1 MAVDCQTL
9 PSVPTSGTPARRA
22 PRPALGGSPATPLLV
37 LFGLN
42 LVDELDRLAFA
53 ALTPEIRDAFGLG
66 DDAIV
71 AIGAVS
77 GIFILVGALPI
88 GYLGDRASR
97 LRIAA
102 VAAIVWGAMSVLTG
116 LAWAVWVL
124 FAARLLSGIARTSN
138 EVVHPSLLV
147 DWYPHAVQPRVFQL
161 HRLATPLSASFAL
174 VVGGLGTLVGWRL
187 TFVLSAAPTFVLL
200 LLLLRLQ
207 EPIRGAGLP
216 TYVASAAQPR
226 PLSFGAARRV
236 LFGVGTLRRCW
247 AAGFLLGTGF
257 VAIMQL
263 LSLFFE
269 QVHGFGPWGRGV
281 VQFAYGLGTV
291 VGIMAGARVAMRAT
305 LTGRWVN
312 LVHIIGAGFL
322 VSAVALL
329 ALALTPW
336 APVAVGFTVLL
347 GVGLGVWQPAYYPL
361 VARIVPPRV
370 RTQAYGWTL
379 LFSGLGALLAVPLAR
394 YAQQESYRTAFAVL
408 AAVVVV
414 GAAVAASA
422 SGRVDDDVARA
433 DAAA

>member
-1 MAVDCQTL
+1 M
-9 PSVPTSGTPARRA
+9 
-22 PRPALGGSPATPLLV
+22 

-66 DDAIV
+66 DGAIV
-71 AIGAVS
+71 AVGAVS
-77 GIFILVGALPI
+77 GVFILLGALPI
-88 GYLGDRASR
+88 GYLGDRWSR
-97 LRIAA
+97 VRLAA
-102 VAAIVWGAMSVLTG
+102 VAAAVWGSMSLLTG
-116 LAWAVWVL
+116 LTWAIWVL
-124 FAARLLSGIARTSN
+124 FVARLLSGVARTSN

-147 DWYPHAVQPRVFQL
+147 DWYSPAVQPRVFQL
-161 HRLATPLSASFAL
+161 HRLATPVSAAFAL
-174 VVGGLGTLVGWRL
+174 VVGGLGALVGWRL
-187 TFVLSAAPTFVLL
+187 TFVLSAAPTFLL
-200 LLLLRLQ
+200 LILLLRLQ
-207 EPIRGAGLP
+207 EPARGASLP
-216 TYVASAAQPR
+216 TYVAAARQPA

-269 QVHGFGPWGRGV
+269 QEHGFGPWGRGV
-281 VQFAYGLGTV
+281 VQFAYGVGTV
-291 VGIMAGARVAMRAT
+291 GGILVGARVAMRAT
-305 LTGRWVN
+305 VSGRWVG

-347 GVGLGVWQPAYYPL
+347 GVGLGVWQPAYFPL

-379 LFSGLGALLAVPLAR
+379 LFSGLGALLAIPLAR
-394 YAQQESYRTAFAVL
+394 YAQQESYRNAFALL
-408 AAVVVV
+408 ALVVAV
-414 GAAVAASA
+414 GAAVAASGA
-422 SGRVDDDVARA
+422 RCVDDDVARA
-433 DAAA
+433 DAAP